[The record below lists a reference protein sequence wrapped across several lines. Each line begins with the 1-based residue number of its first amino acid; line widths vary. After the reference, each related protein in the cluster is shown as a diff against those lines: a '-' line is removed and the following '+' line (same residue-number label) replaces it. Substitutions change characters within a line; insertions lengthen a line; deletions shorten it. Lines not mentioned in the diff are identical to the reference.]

1 MLRIRGRAQDHLAG
15 PEHRAV
21 PEDGDSVDPIGI
33 RNATEQGVRRE
44 GEDRDQLE
52 RPEQHE
58 ADECEQERA
67 AEVHPAAEAVRERDR
82 PEGRHKGGDPDRHA
96 AQEDPHSVEGRIN
109 EEISLH
115 HREREDRG
123 DNPPRRRRDEQP
135 PCDPRRLGVAL
146 ARRLRPEDVHQPAF
160 TASMIRRKASP
171 SRATSTIVP
180 VTTMSA
186 PARVTAWAA
195 FGVRMPPPTR
205 TGMSIASRTARITR
219 SGTGSGAPLPA
230 SRYTS
235 FMPSIWAARAYWT
248 ATIGFLREISSA
260 SPTSPARIP
269 GSTTRYAIG
278 MASRPQARTIGAASR
293 CSPTIRRGSRL
304 FRRLMKYNA
313 SACGDRFAALAGK
326 RITGT
331 FAASLIAR
339 TVASTLS
346 CVTPVEPP
354 TMIASVP
361 AAAASEDREAASG
374 GVCLSGSSNVM
385 WSGPFRRRSKIDSY
399 TFTRTHLR
407 GRPRGRRSSRT
418 SSRAGT
424 AWDSPPSGGRRK

>member
-82 PEGRHKGGDPDRHA
+82 PEVRHKGGQPDRHT
-96 AQEDPHSVEGRIN
+96 AQEDPNPVEGRIY
-109 EEISLH
+109 EEIGLH
-115 HREREDRG
+115 HREREDCG
-123 DNPPRRRRDEQP
+123 DNPPGGRRDQQP

-160 TASMIRRKASP
+160 TASMIRRNASP

-205 TGMSIASRTARITR
+205 TGMSIASRTARMTR

-248 ATIGFLREISSA
+248 ATIGFRSEEH
-260 SPTSPARIP
+260 TSELQ
-269 GSTTRYAIG
+269 SQ
-278 MASRPQARTIGAASR
+278 SNLV
-293 CSPTIRRGSRL
+293 CRL
-304 FRRLMKYNA
+304 
-313 SACGDRFAALAGK
+313 
-326 RITGT
+326 
-331 FAASLIAR
+331 
-339 TVASTLS
+339 
-346 CVTPVEPP
+346 
-354 TMIASVP
+354 
-361 AAAASEDREAASG
+361 
-374 GVCLSGSSNVM
+374 
-385 WSGPFRRRSKIDSY
+385 
-399 TFTRTHLR
+399 
-407 GRPRGRRSSRT
+407 
-418 SSRAGT
+418 
-424 AWDSPPSGGRRK
+424 